1 MATVMGVFAH
11 PDDETFIAGGTFA
24 RLAAEGHRVV
34 IVCAT
39 RGEMGRRLGVPL
51 RATRESL
58 GALREREL
66 REACAAL
73 GVSRLVFLGYR
84 DKEVEMVP
92 EDEAVAR
99 LESIFAEEQPASVIT
114 FHDPLGGH
122 PDHAAIGR
130 LATVAFEQSREKM
143 GPSARLFYLA
153 WGDDLAAFR
162 RYPQPAKALVEVD
175 VRAYRRQK
183 LIAFRAHRTQSELDH
198 SIWGNDEKA
207 IHRMRDREY
216 FVLSQGPNLR
226 RPGTLMD

>member
-1 MATVMGVFAH
+1 MATVIGVFAH

-34 IVCAT
+34 IACAT

-66 REACAAL
+66 RDACDAL
-73 GVSRLVFLGYR
+73 GVSRLVLLGYR

-92 EDEAVAR
+92 ESEGVSRIEA
-99 LESIFAEEQPASVIT
+99 LFAEERPNAIVT

-130 LATVAFEQSREKM
+130 LATAAFARYRRTNDA
-143 GPSARLFYLA
+143 ARLFYLA

-175 VRAYRRQK
+175 VRAYRKQK
-183 LIAFRAHRTQSELDH
+183 LLAFRAHRTQSELDGA
-198 SIWGNDEKA
+198 IWGNEEKA
-207 IHRMRDREY
+207 IRRMRDREY
-216 FVLSQGPNLR
+216 FVLTQGPTLS
-226 RPGTLMD
+226 RPGTLTD

>member
-34 IVCAT
+34 IACAT

-58 GALREREL
+58 GALREQEL

-73 GVSRLVFLGYR
+73 GVSRLVLLGYR

-92 EDEAVAR
+92 EDEGVSR
-99 LESIFAEEQPASVIT
+99 LASLFAEERPDAIIT

-130 LATVAFEQSREKM
+130 LATSTFARYRRMNE
-143 GPSARLFYLA
+143 GARLFYLA

-183 LIAFRAHRTQSELDH
+183 LLAFRAHRTQSELDAA
-198 SIWGNDEKA
+198 IWGNEEKA
-207 IHRMRDREY
+207 VHRMRHREY

-226 RPGTLMD
+226 RPGTLID

>member
-1 MATVMGVFAH
+1 MATVIGVFAH

-34 IVCAT
+34 IACAT

-66 REACAAL
+66 RDACDAL
-73 GVSRLVFLGYR
+73 GVSRLVLLGYR

-92 EDEAVAR
+92 EGEGVSR
-99 LESIFAEEQPASVIT
+99 LEALFAEERPDAIIT

-130 LATVAFEQSREKM
+130 LATAAFARYRRTNDA
-143 GPSARLFYLA
+143 ARLFYLA

-175 VRAYRRQK
+175 VRAYRKQK
-183 LIAFRAHRTQSELDH
+183 LLAFRTHRTQSELDGA
-198 SIWGNDEKA
+198 IWGNEEKA
-207 IHRMRDREY
+207 IRRMRDREY
-216 FVLSQGPNLR
+216 FVLTQGPTLS
-226 RPGTLMD
+226 RPGTLTD

>member
-11 PDDETFIAGGTFA
+11 PDDETFIAGSTFA
-24 RLAAEGHRVV
+24 KLAAEGHRVV

-58 GALREREL
+58 GALREQEL

-73 GVSRLVFLGYR
+73 GVSRLVLLGYR

-92 EDEAVAR
+92 EGEATAR
-99 LESIFAEEQPASVIT
+99 IESLLAEERPASVVT

-122 PDHAAIGR
+122 PDHAAVGR
-130 LATVAFEQSREKM
+130 FATLAFERYRRVADH
-143 GPSARLFYLA
+143 ARLFYVA

-175 VRAYRRQK
+175 VRAHRRQK
-183 LIAFRAHRTQSELDH
+183 LMAFRAHRTQSELDRA
-198 SIWGNDEKA
+198 IWGNDEKA
-207 IHRMRDREY
+207 VHRMRDREY
-216 FVLSQGPNLR
+216 FVLTQGPNLK

>member
-1 MATVMGVFAH
+1 MPTVMGVFAH

-34 IVCAT
+34 IACAT

-58 GALREREL
+58 GALREQEL

-73 GVSRLVFLGYR
+73 GVSRLVLLGYR
-84 DKEVEMVP
+84 DKEVEMAP
-92 EDEAVAR
+92 EDEVVSR
-99 LESIFAEEQPASVIT
+99 LESLFAEERPASVIT

-130 LATVAFEQSREKM
+130 LATLAFERYRRMNE
-143 GPSARLFYLA
+143 GARLFYLA
-153 WGDDLAAFR
+153 WGDDLDAFR

-183 LIAFRAHRTQSELDH
+183 LMAFRAHRTQSELDRA
-198 SIWGNDEKA
+198 IWGSEEKA
-207 IHRMRDREY
+207 VHRMREREY
-216 FVLSQGPNLR
+216 FVLSQGPSLR

>member
-58 GALREREL
+58 GKLREQEL
-66 REACAAL
+66 RAACDAL
-73 GVSRLVFLGYR
+73 GVSRLVLLGYR
-84 DKEVEMVP
+84 DKELEMAPAEQV
-92 EDEAVAR
+92 VTR
-99 LESIFAEEQPASVIT
+99 LASLFAEERPVSIIT

-130 LATVAFEQSREKM
+130 LTTLAYARYRQDHEH
-143 GPSARLFYLA
+143 ARLLYVA
-153 WGDDLAAFR
+153 WGDDLAAFL
-162 RYPQPAKALVEVD
+162 RYPQPAKAMIEVD

-183 LIAFRAHRTQSELDH
+183 VMAFRAHRTQSELDRAL
-198 SIWGNDEKA
+198 WGNEEKA

-216 FVLSQGPNLR
+216 FVLSQGPAPS
-226 RPGTLMD
+226 PGSLTD